1 MLLPPPVLQWFQPSC
16 QAKVTQFQF
25 HVLID
30 EEVTWQTKKFQLVHL
45 WQGRNAFA
53 TGAESY
59 FCSEPE
65 ASQDL
70 FFFFLIRNA

>member
-45 WQGRNAFA
+45 WQDRNAFA

-59 FCSEPE
+59 FVQSHKL
-65 ASQDL
+65 AKI
-70 FFFFLIRNA
+70 FFFSLIRNA

>member
-16 QAKVTQFQF
+16 QAKVTELQF

-30 EEVTWQTKKFQLVHL
+30 KEVTWQTKEFQLVRL
-45 WQGRNAFA
+45 WQGMKAFA

-59 FCSEPE
+59 FVK
-65 ASQDL
+65 SQKL
-70 FFFFLIRNA
+70 GKIFFFLIRNA